1 MVASCILMISFFP
14 RRQRS
19 RHEEKTENEQ
29 NVLKD
34 TKVTRSSEDSTGGD
48 ASSFYGVGAAV
59 LGKDSTWTVTGDSV
73 LTNLYNAGTI
83 ADDAGRT
90 VTVQTADGTVL
101 VEGTSGYTITVKNY
115 SDSAD
120 LSGASAATSFSDYA
134 VEKPEALK

>member
-1 MVASCILMISFFP
+1 MVASCILIISFFP

-19 RHEEKTENEQ
+19 RREEKTEDAE